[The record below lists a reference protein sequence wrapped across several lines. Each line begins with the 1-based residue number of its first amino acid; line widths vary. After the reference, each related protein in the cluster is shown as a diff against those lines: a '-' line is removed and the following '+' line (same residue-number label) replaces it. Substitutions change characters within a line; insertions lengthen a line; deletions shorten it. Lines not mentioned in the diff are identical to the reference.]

1 MSTQIFFEQVVR
13 RGCGMDVHRDTV
25 VATVMGDGIKKET
38 RTFNTYTNTLKQ
50 LSQWLQSLSITHVAM
65 ESTGIYW
72 RPVFNILE
80 EHFQILLVNAQHVR
94 NVPGHKT
101 DKKDS
106 VWLTKLLLS
115 GLLKASFIPP
125 QEIRQLRDLTRY
137 RKKLS
142 QQATAERNRFEKV
155 LQDANFKMSNVISD
169 IFGLT
174 GSKLIE
180 ALLNDHTDFDYLL
193 SLCHGRIKAKKDNLK
208 EALVGNL
215 TPHHKFMLRAIQQS
229 IDDILIKMEGVND
242 QIDLLSQPFGTELQ
256 LLQTIPGINKISAT
270 CLLSEIGIDM
280 DKFPTALHLASWA
293 GICPGNNESAGK
305 KMSTRILKGNQ
316 YIKPILVE
324 CAWAVSH
331 VKDCYLRSKYESLI
345 GRRGKKR
352 ALIAVGHKIIIAVY
366 YILKDKVPYND
377 LGYNYLTDRRKKN
390 QVQSYI
396 AKLKNLGVAVQ
407 INGEYN

>member
-1 MSTQIFFEQVVR
+1 MNTQIAFEQVVR

-50 LSQWLQSLSITHVAM
+50 LSEWLQSHSVTHVAM

-125 QEIRQLRDLTRY
+125 KAIRQIRDLTRY

-180 ALLNDHTDFDYLL
+180 ALLNDNTDFDYLF

-242 QIDLLSQPFGTELQ
+242 QIDLLSRPFEAELQ
-256 LLQTIPGINKISAT
+256 LLQTIPGINKVSAIS
-270 CLLSEIGIDM
+270 LLAEIGIDM

-305 KMSTRILKGNQ
+305 KMSTRILQGNQ

-324 CAWAVSH
+324 CAWSVTH
-331 VKDCYLRSKYESLI
+331 VKDCYLRGKYESLV

-352 ALIAVGHKIIIAVY
+352 ALIAVGHKIIIAIY
-366 YILKDKVPYND
+366 YILKGKVPYND
-377 LGYNYLTDRRKKN
+377 LGYNYLIERKKKN

-396 AKLKNLGVAVQ
+396 DKLKNLGVNVQ
-407 INGEYN
+407 INNEI